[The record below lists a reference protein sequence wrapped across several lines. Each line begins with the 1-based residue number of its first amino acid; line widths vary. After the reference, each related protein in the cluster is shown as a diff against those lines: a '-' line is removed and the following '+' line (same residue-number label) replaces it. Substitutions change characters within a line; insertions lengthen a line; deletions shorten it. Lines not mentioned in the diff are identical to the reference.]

1 MVQSVKTW
9 GGFNH
14 KNRRVSIDRTKK
26 GRYTLLDSPA
36 KGFADVT
43 TIETIFPNPRDY
55 DQNVETLGVCKI
67 ESPVRNRDFI
77 DDDERIL
84 VTENVKDL
92 QRSTERL
99 GVTPSFERAGPHR
112 KIFHDPAWSRVG
124 IVTAGGLCPGL
135 NHVIK
140 GLVEILSFDY
150 GIRTIYG
157 IRYGYAG
164 LVPRHGHEPIMLDT
178 DTVDTIHEQGGT
190 LLGSSRG
197 QQDIGEIVDT
207 LSRMNIN
214 LLFCIGGD
222 GSLRGA
228 RAIAEECKRRNLA
241 VSVLGIPKTIDNDL
255 HFVGRSFGFETAVG
269 EATSIIQAAHTE
281 AKGAFNGIGLVKLMG
296 RDSGFIAAYAALANP
311 VVNFCLIPELDF
323 EMEGPH
329 GLLAALERRF
339 DRYKDHAVIVVAE
352 GAGQR
357 HIADEPERKDA
368 SGNILKKDIGD
379 YLKQRITDHFKKAKK
394 EASVKYFDPS
404 YTIRSVPAKG
414 TDAIR
419 CYMLARNAVHAA
431 MAGRTNCVVGNQNDW
446 YTLVPIR
453 LATIDR
459 QKVNLNSDLWRAVLD
474 ATGQTIYFGG
484 GTDGGARP

>member
-1 MVQSVKTW
+1 MTFIEKIYSSPKE
-9 GGFNH
+9 
-14 KNRRVSIDRTKK
+14 
-26 GRYTLLDSPA
+26 YTL
-36 KGFADVT
+36 
-43 TIETIFPNPRDY
+43 
-55 DQNVETLGVCKI
+55 NVERLGECTI
-67 ESPVRNRDFI
+67 GSPIRNRDFI

-84 VTENVKDL
+84 ITENVKNL
-92 QRSTERL
+92 QIATERL
-99 GVTPSFERAGPHR
+99 GLTPSFERAGPHH

-140 GLVEILSFDY
+140 GLVEILMCDY

-164 LVPRHGHEPIMLDT
+164 LIPRFGYEPLLLDT

-197 QQDIGEIVDT
+197 QQDTGEIVDT
-207 LSRMNIN
+207 LARMNIN

-222 GSLRGA
+222 GSLRCA
-228 RAIAEECKRRNLA
+228 RDVSEECKRRKLA
-241 VSVLGIPKTIDNDL
+241 ISVIGIPKTIDNDL

-269 EATSIIQAAHTE
+269 EATPIIQAAHTE
-281 AKGAFNGIGLVKLMG
+281 AKGTFNGIGLVKLMG
-296 RDSGFIAAYAALANP
+296 RDSGFITAYAALANP

-323 EMEGPH
+323 EMDGPH

-339 DRYKDHAVIVVAE
+339 GSGKDHAVIVVAE

-357 HIADEPERKDA
+357 HIAEEPERRDA
-368 SGNILKKDIGD
+368 SGNILKKDIGE
-379 YLKQRITDHFKKAKK
+379 YLKHRISEHFKTLKRD
-394 EASVKYFDPS
+394 ASVKYFDPS

-431 MAGRTNCVVGNQNDW
+431 LAGRTNCVVGNQDDW

-453 LATIDR
+453 LATIER

-474 ATGQTIYFGG
+474 ATGQTLYFGNGTQG
-484 GTDGGARP
+484 GVATNGVVP